1 MASEHKAPRSL
12 AVESVREGRVARQPE
27 AKDMKMVFE
36 AFTPFWPAMDG
47 NASGLVNDQHH
58 RVAVKEAGGQRPTR
72 SSGSGRYCSDRHWSA
87 PPLHQ
92 EAAESC
98 RSSAFRNR

>member
-58 RVAVKEAGGQRPTR
+58 RVAVKEAGGQFVL
-72 SSGSGRYCSDRHWSA
+72 RHGLETHVQAYHQPRHLNQTTGMIALSA
-87 PPLHQ
+87 MTASPN
-92 EAAESC
+92 S
-98 RSSAFRNR
+98 